1 MDRCICFCM
10 LLLAG
15 VTLNAQTPINVRGT
29 VTNQKGEPV
38 QDAIVTLVKQE
49 LKDTT
54 GEDGKFS
61 FIKDTVAVISPI
73 IPQSERVTFK
83 RGVLEFRATGTSTAN
98 IEFFDLNGSLLKK
111 VSIKNTTPGIHR
123 LNIEDYFH
131 SVNMMVI
138 RASIGQ
144 YKTTFQYMPL
154 QKGKYALSQ
163 SLHHNKSTD
172 KAIAVTIAT
181 DIDSIKV
188 KADGYQEK
196 AVIISTYDT
205 LVDIT
210 LDTIADEEI
219 CEGCGKTDYPKSGK
233 YTIDVEGQSREYI
246 LKIPNN
252 YDPNKQYKLIF
263 CIHAWGGSMDQVA
276 NGGYYG
282 LERLSNGSAIFVSP
296 NGLPYQGSQGW
307 ENPKGR
313 DIKFFKAMIKHF
325 NSNFCIDQKRIFSTG
340 FSFGGMMSYAIG
352 CNMANVFRAIAPMSG
367 SFISGC
373 DSTDNKDPIAVW
385 MAHGTN
391 DDIVPL
397 STGKTALKHFIA
409 KNGCSNETVPV
420 NPSPCVAYQGCKEGY
435 PVIYCEFNGDHA
447 PQSWAQQATW
457 DFFSQF

>member
-210 LDTIADEEI
+210 LDTIEMSSVKDAENRSS
-219 CEGCGKTDYPKSGK
+219 K
-233 YTIDVEGQSREYI
+233 R
-246 LKIPNN
+246 
-252 YDPNKQYKLIF
+252 
-263 CIHAWGGSMDQVA
+263 QVQ
-276 NGGYYG
+276 
-282 LERLSNGSAIFVSP
+282 L
-296 NGLPYQGSQGW
+296 
-307 ENPKGR
+307 
-313 DIKFFKAMIKHF
+313 M
-325 NSNFCIDQKRIFSTG
+325 
-340 FSFGGMMSYAIG
+340 
-352 CNMANVFRAIAPMSG
+352 
-367 SFISGC
+367 
-373 DSTDNKDPIAVW
+373 
-385 MAHGTN
+385 
-391 DDIVPL
+391 
-397 STGKTALKHFIA
+397 
-409 KNGCSNETVPV
+409 
-420 NPSPCVAYQGCKEGY
+420 
-435 PVIYCEFNGDHA
+435 
-447 PQSWAQQATW
+447 
-457 DFFSQF
+457 